1 MKHKKAVLYVFVVFF
16 LIISTLIFTVIIK
29 NNSDGNNINVLL
41 GNKINIEDSKTN
53 DTFTNEFMDSN
64 YLKQLILNDASKQI
78 DNKIVKLSYLIKK
91 SKNIYI
97 YIGINDFN
105 TLINEDSLNNKLTYD
120 FDLLKRK
127 QEIYF
132 NNLVIIKNK
141 IIQINDKANITF
153 IKLPYLYLIK
163 DKTILDFYSNINE
176 KLDEI

>member
-153 IKLPYLYLIK
+153 INLPYLYLIK